1 MASDGGVFHCDRD
14 NGGGQEGDVRRRLVL
29 LQLEITRSEFVTA
42 NVDDCGPCEFLS
54 GFASVLM
61 AFHVFG
67 AEGRC

>member
-1 MASDGGVFHCDRD
+1 MASYGGVFHCDRD
-14 NGGGQEGDVRRRLVL
+14 NGGGQEGDVRRRLLL
-29 LQLEITRSEFVTA
+29 LQLEITRSKFVTA
-42 NVDDCGPCEFLS
+42 NVDDRGPCKFLS